1 MSDFALWQ
9 LGMHFRP
16 SGGGADRYFDS
27 LLAGLEAIGRP
38 FTAAAFDGATTGEK
52 NFQRTSLGASSAPIW
67 KRRAAIRAWGA
78 DIAAGASP
86 KILASHFALYA
97 FFLPND
103 LNGARRVVHFHGP
116 WAEEAAASGAGMVA
130 VFCKRAIERAVY
142 TRADHF
148 ITLSEAF
155 RNLLV
160 EKFGVGPERISV
172 VPGAVDVEKFRPEE
186 SRNAIRQ
193 RLGWPLDRRAIFC
206 VRRLVP
212 RMGIAELI
220 EAFASAAASHQD
232 TDLYIGGC
240 GELEGGLRDQVRK
253 LGLERRIHF
262 YGYIPDED
270 LPGYYAASDFSI
282 VPSQKLEG
290 FGLVALEALAC
301 GVPVLVTPV
310 GGLPEAVAGLSGSL
324 VLEGISAAAIACGLR
339 LALDHPASLPPA
351 GECRSFAEKNHSLP
365 VIARRVADVY
375 TQVASQ

>member
-38 FTAAAFDGATTGEK
+38 FKAAAFDGDTASGGK
-52 NFQRTSLGASSAPIW
+52 FQRISLGASAAPIRR
-67 KRRAAIRAWGA
+67 RRAAIRTWGA
-78 DIAAGASP
+78 DVAAGASP

-97 FFLPND
+97 FFLPGD

-116 WAEEAAASGAGMVA
+116 WADEAAASGAGPAA
-130 VFCKRAIERAVY
+130 VFCKRVIERSVY
-142 TRADHF
+142 ARADHF
-148 ITLSEAF
+148 ITLSVAF

-160 EKFGVGPERISV
+160 EKFGVGSERISV
-172 VPGAVDVEKFRPEE
+172 VPGAVDVEKFRPAE
-186 SRNAIRQ
+186 SRNAIRG

-220 EAFASAAASHQD
+220 GAFAGVAASHAD

-253 LGLERRIHF
+253 HGLERRIHF
-262 YGYIPDED
+262 CGFIPDDD

-324 VLEGISAAAIACGLR
+324 VFEGTAPAAIACGLVR
-339 LALDHPASLPPA
+339 ALDQPASLPPPGA
-351 GECRSFAEKNHSLP
+351 CRSYAEKYHSLP
-365 VIARRVADVY
+365 AIARRVADVY
-375 TQVASQ
+375 TKVASR

>member
-38 FTAAAFDGATTGEK
+38 FTAAAFDGATTGEGK
-52 NFQRTSLGASSAPIW
+52 FQRISLGASATPIW

-78 DIAAGASP
+78 GVAAGSSR

-97 FFLPND
+97 FFLPSD

-116 WAEEAAASGAGMVA
+116 WAEEAAASGAGMAA
-130 VFCKRAIERAVY
+130 VFCKRAIERSVY
-142 TRADHF
+142 ARADHF

-160 EKFGVGPERISV
+160 EKFGVAAERISV
-172 VPGAVDVEKFRPEE
+172 VPGAVDVEKFCPAENRDAA
-186 SRNAIRQ
+186 RRG
-193 RLGWPLDRRAIFC
+193 LGWPSDRRIIFC
-206 VRRLVP
+206 VRRLVA
-212 RMGIAELI
+212 RMGLAELI
-220 EAFASAAASHQD
+220 EAFAGMAASDAD

-240 GELEGGLRDQVRK
+240 GELESGLRDQVRK
-253 LGLERRIHF
+253 LGLEGRVIF
-262 YGYIPDED
+262 CGFIPDGD
-270 LPGYYAASDFSI
+270 LSGYYSASDFSI

-324 VLEGISAAAIACGLR
+324 VLEGTAPAAIASGLVR
-339 LALDHPASLPPA
+339 ALAQPSSLPSA
-351 GECRSFAEKNHSLP
+351 VECRSFAVKNYSLP
-365 VIARRVADVY
+365 AIARRVADVY
-375 TQVASQ
+375 AEVASR